1 MGRIFEKRKHTMF
14 ARYARM
20 AKGFTKIGREISI
33 AVKQNGTNPDSNSR
47 LRIVIQNAK
56 AINMP
61 KDRIDAAIMRASTK
75 GEGNFEEINYE
86 GYGPYGVAILAE
98 CTSDN
103 PMRTVANIRMHFS
116 RGKGT
121 LGKTGSLDFIF
132 ERKGVFRIAKFGDM
146 SSEFGENNSKFRT
159 LHSELKIEELEL
171 ELIEHG
177 AEEIEENEK
186 ELIIYTKFI
195 DFGSMQKAL
204 EEKKITIISAEKQ
217 RIPNTYVAL
226 NEEQKKEINE
236 LIEVLEEDDDVQMV
250 FHNMAE

>member
-33 AVKQNGTNPDSNSR
+33 AVKQNGPNPDSNSR

-61 KDRIDAAIMRASTK
+61 KDRIDAAITRASTK

-116 RGKGT
+116 RGNGT
-121 LGKTGSLDFIF
+121 LGKMGSLDFIF
-132 ERKGVFRIAKFGDM
+132 ERKGVFRI
-146 SSEFGENNSKFRT
+146 SSEGKNKEV
-159 LHSELKIEELEL
+159 LEL

-177 AEEIEENEK
+177 ADEIEETEN
-186 ELIIYTKFI
+186 ELIIYTKFA

-204 EEKKITIISAEKQ
+204 EEKKITILSAEKQ
-217 RIPNTYVAL
+217 RIPNTLVEL
-226 NEEQKKEINE
+226 NEEQQKEIHE
-236 LIEVLEEDDDVQMV
+236 LIETLEEDDDVQAV